1 MSILNYLTMPQ
12 MKNVCCL
19 QGSSICLS
27 EFVFWLLV
35 ENIAIFQM
43 QYGHKHILSV
53 LLCDSAET
61 EIAMLI
67 KRVDFNPL

>member
-1 MSILNYLTMPQ
+1 MGTLHYLTMPWI
-12 MKNVCCL
+12 KNVCCL

-27 EFVFWLLV
+27 EFVFWLLS
-35 ENIAIFQM
+35 ENTVIFQI

-53 LLCDSAET
+53 LLHDSAET

-67 KRVDFNPL
+67 RRVGFDPL

>member
-1 MSILNYLTMPQ
+1 

-43 QYGHKHILSV
+43 QYGHKYILSV
-53 LLCDSAET
+53 LLRDSAET
-61 EIAMLI
+61 EITMLI